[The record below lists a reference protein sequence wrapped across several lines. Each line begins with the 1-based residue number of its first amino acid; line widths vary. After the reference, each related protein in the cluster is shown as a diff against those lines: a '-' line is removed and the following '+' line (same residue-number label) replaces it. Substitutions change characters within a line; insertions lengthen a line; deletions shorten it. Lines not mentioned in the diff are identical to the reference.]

1 MIRIRILRNEIV
13 YDIDHDIL
21 FLQKVRINADDSQMN
36 SHLFSSDADNSYR
49 IGRWIERYWNR
60 VLGTS
65 SAYLVRG
72 KQVGGGADNAVA
84 DWEVRDIVLDMPDGW
99 PENRLQELADAV
111 HWYIVYSVEYEFLL
125 LAYGA
130 GDNVV
135 QERQA
140 AAEDALYDIR
150 AILSARTHGLKMP
163 FHPF

>member
-1 MIRIRILRNEIV
+1 MIRIQIHRNEIV
-13 YDIDHDIL
+13 HDIDHDTL
-21 FLQKVRINADDSQMN
+21 FLQKVRTGAGDSQMI

-60 VLGTS
+60 ILGAS

-72 KQVGGGADNAVA
+72 KQAGGGADNAVPE
-84 DWEVRDIVLDMPDGW
+84 WEMKELVLDMPDGW
-99 PENRLQELADAV
+99 PESRLQELTDAV
-111 HWYIVYSVEYEFLL
+111 HWYIVYSVEFEFLL

-150 AILSARTHGLKMP
+150 AILSVRTHGLKMP